1 MHVGL
6 NLATRPLVSHRRFFA
21 GAALLGVLGGFL
33 FLYLAWHFYTLRKA
47 DEDFRAGL
55 GKLELQMERL
65 QGQRNDLERF
75 YAREENHNLQERA
88 KFIGGVIEA
97 RSFNWTKMFM
107 DLEHTLPAGVH
118 VLRIE
123 PKLDNGSASVKFIVA
138 GTTEEEKVKLLKA
151 FEDSRSFTHVELNSA
166 GLPKGGPAS
175 ANTDA
180 FLVEFSAVYTG
191 I

>member
-6 NLATRPLVSHRRFFA
+6 NLATKPLVSHRRFFA
-21 GAALLGVLGGFL
+21 ASALIGLLGGFL
-33 FLYLAWHFYTLRKA
+33 LLYFGWQFYTLRKA
-47 DEDFRAGL
+47 DEDFRAQL
-55 GKLELQMERL
+55 GKIQQQMDRL
-65 QGQRNDLERF
+65 QTQRNELERF
-75 YAREENHNLQERA
+75 YAREENHNLQDRA

-107 DLEHTLPAGVH
+107 DLEHTLPPGVH

-123 PKLDNGSASVKFIVA
+123 PKLENGSAAVKFIVA
-138 GTTEEEKVKLLKA
+138 GSSEDAKVKLLKA
-151 FEDSRSFTHVELNSA
+151 FEDSRSFTHVELASTA
-166 GLPKGGPAS
+166 IPKGNAAS
-175 ANTDA
+175 SDV